1 MSSHREAPEISKDPV
16 ADSTDVYAFVSPDKP
31 DTVTLI
37 ANYIPLQGPAGGPNF
52 YEFGDD
58 VLYEIH
64 VDNNGDGRADISFQ
78 FRFTTEVLNP
88 DTFLYNTGPI
98 EALDSPDWN
107 RRQTYD
113 VTVSSGS
120 SGQTI
125 GSGLACPPC
134 NIGPLSTPNY
144 PALAAQAMHNLG
156 DGITVFAGQRAEGF
170 YVDLGS
176 IFDLGNLRPFENLHA
191 QYGLNVFSGPAQGVN
206 ATNHLNVHSITIQVP
221 ISSLTRSGHP
231 TIGVWTT
238 ASRQR
243 VRLWDADN
251 GENVDSGPFRQVSRL
266 GNPLVNEVL
275 IPLGRKDQWNSL
287 PPSDDKLFA
296 GYVTQPGLAALL
308 PGLYPGVFPNLAAL
322 VASAKPRADL
332 EAILL
337 TGIPSGIIPGFQNFT
352 GPVLADM
359 LRLNT
364 SIPPTSPSKQSIYGL
379 LGGDAAGFPNGRRV
393 TDNVVAI
400 ELRAIAGVTYALVNK
415 SFKPDAAAG
424 KLTDGLTPA
433 SVSSP
438 YLTQFPYLG
447 VPLQRFRQPV
457 LIAGA
462 QHERA
467 SRRPFRPGH
476 RHHGTRRRHR
486 RPDPVHAGRNGRQ
499 GDRDQLRRRTRR
511 SRVPAHALPGPA
523 ASHARRDQVRGRLPR
538 PAGRALHDLARRA
551 QPGGRRHRHR
561 RAGQQ
566 LPLARL
572 SRRVLRALAS
582 AWGRPAPL
590 PA

>member
-31 DTVTLI
+31 NTVTLI

-88 DTFLYNTGPI
+88 DTFLYNTGPVQ
-98 EALDSPDWN
+98 ALDSPTWN

-113 VTVSSGS
+113 VTVSSGF

-125 GSGLACPPC
+125 GRGLACPPC

-144 PALAAQAMHNLG
+144 PALAGQAVHDLG

-176 IFDLGNLRPFENLHA
+176 IFDLGDLRPFENLHA
-191 QYGLNVFSGPAQGVN
+191 QYGLNAFSSPAPGVN
-206 ATNHLNVHSITIQVP
+206 ATNHLNVHSISIQVP

-243 VRLWDADN
+243 VRLWDADS

-266 GNPLVNEVL
+266 GNPLVNEV
-275 IPLGRKDQWNSL
+275 INPLGKKDLWNSL

-296 GYVTQPGLAALL
+296 QYVTHPGLAALL
-308 PGLYPGVFPNLAAL
+308 PGLYPGVFPKLAAL
-322 VASAKPRADL
+322 VASGKPRADL

-337 TGIPSGIIPGFQNFT
+337 TGIPKGIIPGFQNYT

-364 SIPPTSPSKQSIYGL
+364 SVPATPPSKQSIYGL

-393 TDNVVAI
+393 TDDVVAI
-400 ELRAIAGVTYALVNK
+400 ELRAIAGVTYALVDK
-415 SFKPDAAAG
+415 SFTPDAAAG
-424 KLTDGLTPA
+424 KLTDGLTPD
-433 SVSSP
+433 SVSAP
-438 YLTQFPYLG
+438 YLGQFPYLG
-447 VPLQRFRQPV
+447 VPYSGFDNP
-457 LIAGA
+457 
-462 QHERA
+462 
-467 SRRPFRPGH
+467 S
-476 RHHGTRRRHR
+476 
-486 RPDPVHAGRNGRQ
+486 
-499 GDRDQLRRRTRR
+499 
-511 SRVPAHALPGPA
+511 
-523 ASHARRDQVRGRLPR
+523 
-538 PAGRALHDLARRA
+538 
-551 QPGGRRHRHR
+551 
-561 RAGQQ
+561 
-566 LPLARL
+566 
-572 SRRVLRALAS
+572 
-582 AWGRPAPL
+582 
-590 PA
+590 